1 MLIDAIVVPPLAC
14 EARQR
19 RSDLHLSALTRIRD
33 LEDIPHN
40 NQVFHI
46 LEHEYDMAALREG
59 FDGMPGPS
67 AMFPDL
73 VDRGVLITG
82 GASGIGAALVEGFVR
97 QGAKVAYIDNNAY
110 AGAEVACRLENA
122 GKHAPLFIEA
132 DLRDIAAIPALVDHA
147 AEALGGIMVLVN
159 NAARDDRQVFGTI
172 TEADW
177 DENLGINLKPLFF
190 LSQAAARFLA
200 ASAGLSSSG
209 GAIINFS
216 SIAYLLNMGEVPAY
230 ATAKAGIIGLTKSL
244 AGALGPSGVR
254 VNALLPGMVVT
265 ERQKA
270 LWLTEESIK
279 AMRQRQCLAQTLYA
293 DDLVGPCLFL
303 ASDCSA
309 RMTAQTMII
318 DGGVL

>member
-1 MLIDAIVVPPLAC
+1 
-14 EARQR
+14 
-19 RSDLHLSALTRIRD
+19 
-33 LEDIPHN
+33 
-40 NQVFHI
+40 
-46 LEHEYDMAALREG
+46 
-59 FDGMPGPS
+59 MPGPS

-73 VDRGVLITG
+73 ADRGVLITG

-97 QGAKVAYIDNNAY
+97 QGARVAYIDINADM
-110 AGAEVACRLENA
+110 AAEVSSRLKDV
-122 GKHAPLFIEA
+122 GRHAPLFIEA
-132 DLRDIAAIPALVDHA
+132 DLRDVAGIPALVDRA
-147 AEALGGIMVLVN
+147 ADALGGLKVLVN

-172 TEADW
+172 TEAGW
-177 DENLGINLKPLFF
+177 DGNLDINLKPVFF
-190 LSQAAARFLA
+190 MSQAAAPYLT
-200 ASAGLSSSG
+200 AGSG
-209 GAIINFS
+209 GSIVNFS
-216 SIAYLLNMGEVPAY
+216 SIAYLLNMGDIPAY
-230 ATAKAGIIGLTKSL
+230 ATAKAGIVGLTKSL

-270 LWLTEESIK
+270 LWLTDDSIE
-279 AMRQRQCLAQTLYA
+279 AMRRRQCLPETLYA